1 MTSDPVDGLDQL
13 LPITQKFYQPFYT
26 TDPVDDHQVKLYL
39 NEIQDLLWLTTTHS
53 EIFQTPITIIE
64 IVHETVRVKNK
75 VSSLG
80 EDDFGYAFFY

>member
-39 NEIQDLLWLTTTHS
+39 NEIQDLL
-53 EIFQTPITIIE
+53 
-64 IVHETVRVKNK
+64 
-75 VSSLG
+75 
-80 EDDFGYAFFY
+80 